1 MNWSNIITLY
11 GYSVFDD
18 IVLPDGVDKDIL
30 INTIMDKCRLAEPMY
45 TDEMFLS
52 RKIRN
57 FFAKNSTVF
66 DNLYQACQSKYNPIY
81 NYDRYEES
89 SDNRATGKDDLIQ
102 VSPYDTGDFVNDSK
116 TGSTERS
123 DNIHNAHIY
132 GNIGVTTAAQM
143 LEQELKLW
151 PRLNIYEIIRNMF
164 YTEFCLFI
172 Y

>member
-1 MNWSNIITLY
+1 M
-11 GYSVFDD
+11 FDG
-18 IVLPDGVDKDIL
+18 IVIPDGVDKDIL

-45 TDEMFLS
+45 TDEAFLTA
-52 RKIRN
+52 KINN
-57 FFAKNSTVF
+57 FFAKNALVF
-66 DNLYQACQSKYNPIY
+66 DNLYKACMSEYNPIY
-81 NYDRYEES
+81 NYDRYEDS
-89 SDNRATGKDDLIQ
+89 SDNRATSKNDLLQ

-116 TGSTERS
+116 TGSSENS
-123 DNIHNAHIY
+123 DLIHNRHIY

-164 YTEFCLFI
+164 YTDFCLFI